1 MFDVSEQTRPVRV
14 LRPTPTEMPRPL
26 LSSRS
31 RGWNGIVVEL
41 MHFHRVD
48 VIVEVRDHV
57 IGIHLAGAVNLLQQ
71 RNGRSLIRLV
81 RPGDVTIT
89 PAGEPK
95 RFQHGGDN
103 MVILLKLAP
112 WFVQTVAGDERAID
126 PTRVELQENFCSPD
140 PELVRLGK
148 AMLCGLE
155 PEGLAGRLYV
165 DAVATR
171 LALHLLKH
179 YSTVTVQ
186 DERPVAKLSRH
197 KLQRAIDYIDANL
210 RSDLA
215 LRDIAQALAMSPGH
229 FAHAFRQSTGLS
241 PHRYVLARRVE
252 RAKALLCETDLS
264 ITEIAD
270 RIGCASHSHFS
281 VMFHRMTG
289 RTPRDYRRET

>member
-1 MFDVSEQTRPVRV
+1 MFDASEQTRPARA
-14 LRPTPTEMPRPL
+14 LQPTPAAVPRPL

-41 MHFHRVD
+41 MHFHTVD
-48 VIVEVRDHV
+48 VVVEVRDHV
-57 IGIHLAGAVNLLQQ
+57 IGIHFAGAVNLLQQ
-71 RNGRSLIRLV
+71 RNGRSSTRLV

-112 WFVQTVAGDERAID
+112 WYVQTVAGDECSID
-126 PTRVELQENFCSPD
+126 PARVELQENFCTPD
-140 PELVRLGK
+140 PELVHLGK

-165 DAVATR
+165 DALATQ
-171 LALHLLKH
+171 LTLHLLKH
-179 YSTVTVQ
+179 YSTAIVQ

-197 KLQRAIDYIDANL
+197 KLLRAIDYIDANL
-210 RSDLA
+210 SSDLA

-229 FAHAFRQSTGLS
+229 FAHAFRQATGLP

-252 RAKALLCETDLS
+252 RAKSLLRDTDLS
-264 ITEIAD
+264 INEIAG

-289 RTPRDYRRET
+289 RTPRDFRRET